1 MLYHRTDLAQYDH
14 LAFPGVVPRSF
25 LGPIAL
31 AAATAPWALLCELL
45 GGATPKLVTQLAARV
60 LLGCANV
67 AGLAA
72 VRRAT
77 RRQFGAVAGKAF
89 VLLACC
95 QFHGLF
101 YASRTLPNSFATVL
115 VSFEP

>member
-1 MLYHRTDLAQYDH
+1 M
-14 LAFPGVVPRSF
+14 
-25 LGPIAL
+25 
-31 AAATAPWALLCELL
+31 
-45 GGATPKLVTQLAARV
+45 TQLAARM

-115 VSFEP
+115 VSFASAAWIDGNP